1 MSTPIGPTIL
11 EYLTDLET
19 SAAAIAKTW
28 RPDDPAYRAELY
40 QQAMMNLSY
49 AYFSY
54 FGATPEH
61 PDFSP
66 IYNPIYMLQPNPDDI
81 YIRAPISGK
90 YRYRVSGNRGTC
102 RLLSFTTQRGESGVT
117 EDISTIGGSNAFDHR
132 DLDIAPNGDFEVML
146 STERPAGWTGAWQKI
161 DPTATNL
168 LVRQRMYDWENEI
181 DPRLSIECLDPVPPK
196 PRRTPEEI
204 LEAIRE
210 MARFP
215 GRRIHAFY
223 GIQNGVKERVGF
235 NVFELVS
242 PKGWLAK
249 QSYWQACFQFA
260 PDEAIIIET
269 EMPKEVVYWNL
280 QVNDPLFNAVDYVYR
295 LSCTNGHYAKLS
307 SDGKF
312 RAVISLEDCGVPN
325 WLDPGGYTEGG
336 LYGRWYDSDTTPH
349 PTMKVVKLSDLRAH
363 LPADTPTVTPDERA
377 EQVRARVR
385 ACQRRKRW

>member
-28 RPDDPAYRAELY
+28 RPDDPTYRAELY

-54 FGATPEH
+54 FGATPEY

-66 IYNPIYMLQPNPDDI
+66 IYNPVYMLQPNPDDI
-81 YIRAPISGK
+81 YIRAPISGQ

-117 EDISTIGGSNAFDHR
+117 EDISTIGGSNAFDQR
-132 DLDIAPNGDFEVML
+132 DLVIEPNGDFEVIL
-146 STERPAGWTGAWQKI
+146 SVERPAGWTGNWQKI

-168 LVRQRMYDWENEI
+168 LVRQRMYDWENEV
-181 DPRLSIECLDPVPPK
+181 DPRLSIENLDPVPLK
-196 PRRTPEEI
+196 PRPTPDEI
-204 LEAIRE
+204 LEGIRE

-235 NVFELVS
+235 NVFELVR

-260 PDEAIIIET
+260 PDEAIVIET
-269 EMPKEVVYWNL
+269 EMPREVLYWNL

-312 RAVISLEDCGVPN
+312 RAVISLEDCGAPN

-336 LYGRWYDSDTTPH
+336 LYGRWYDSDTTPE
-349 PTMKVVKLSDLRAH
+349 PSMKVVKLGELRDH
-363 LPADTPTVTPDERA
+363 LPADTPVVTPEQRA
-377 EQVRARVR
+377 EELRARVR